1 MIEVP
6 SRNGHRPFNTWEN
19 PFEEGEDSSS
29 RLNTFRTW
37 QEYIDYLRWET
48 PNVFRDG
55 VDASLDC
62 FRAVVEAQE
71 LFFNPIHKDRN
82 LPQGDGSFVGLFS
95 GFLGNKLFY
104 SLPIDN
110 LRKLNW
116 DAEVYPDGNGA
127 HVRPTEQMIDPV
139 VEYSRKK
146 AKASG
151 RKIHWIGHSKGG
163 HVILAAAIL
172 KTEELAESVDQI
184 VIVDAPIPDRV
195 NFQTGVT
202 YLIAQT
208 VFRGN
213 DFKLARLGD
222 DEEGLAR
229 IEENFRLTTI
239 KVANGRIIDGLHVG
253 SEENIFEVES
263 SHPGALHKSSS
274 LRLVHTRLVRP
285 ISEDREAREKIMQFP
300 INKAA

>member
-1 MIEVP
+1 M
-6 SRNGHRPFNTWEN
+6 
-19 PFEEGEDSSS
+19 
-29 RLNTFRTW
+29 
-37 QEYIDYLRWET
+37 
-48 PNVFRDG
+48 
-55 VDASLDC
+55 
-62 FRAVVEAQE
+62 
-71 LFFNPIHKDRN
+71 
-82 LPQGDGSFVGLFS
+82 
-95 GFLGNKLFY
+95 
-104 SLPIDN
+104 
-110 LRKLNW
+110 
-116 DAEVYPDGNGA
+116 
-127 HVRPTEQMIDPV
+127 
-139 VEYSRKK
+139 
-146 AKASG
+146 
-151 RKIHWIGHSKGG
+151 
-163 HVILAAAIL
+163 
-172 KTEELAESVDQI
+172 
-184 VIVDAPIPDRV
+184 IVDAPIPDRV